1 METSRICQQNRQ
13 TRTSRF
19 AQTAEFNF
27 LWLSRNPFFR
37 TIKLKEIFL
46 NGEVLKEPG
55 FKSRDGLPLFLN
67 AETAVKVPGIS
78 PSSGYEPMFTIAKST
93 PHMRGIRLPVEK
105 RCFSMGPLY
114 GFPVLRIGNRMVVP
128 AVYPVGER
136 ACRRALLPERGAL
149 QRGIAAVF
157 CRGDFRPWKITLI
170 AIQMDPPLALG
181 GSFCVKGV
189 HSPELLYFVYFSPH
203 AHMAAKMSFKSLAL
217 SVAVYST

>member
-1 METSRICQQNRQ
+1 M
-13 TRTSRF
+13 
-19 AQTAEFNF
+19 
-27 LWLSRNPFFR
+27 
-37 TIKLKEIFL
+37 

-78 PSSGYEPMFTIAKST
+78 PSSGYEPMFTVAKST

-105 RCFSMGPLY
+105 TVLFHGASLWLPGAADWKQDGGSSSLSSGRARVQKGTPSGKGCPSKGNRRSFLPR
-114 GFPVLRIGNRMVVP
+114 GFP
-128 AVYPVGER
+128 
-136 ACRRALLPERGAL
+136 ALENNPNCDTDG
-149 QRGIAAVF
+149 
-157 CRGDFRPWKITLI
+157 
-170 AIQMDPPLALG
+170 PPLALG